1 MRIFLQKT
9 PDLKNPIADVASDKD
24 GHAYEKIGEIFAKGI
39 SLLSETEPARSE
51 EFSKLFSSIG
61 IDPND
66 KGAIRTLQSLLSECA
81 KEDLV
86 MVRTPDTGVFHI
98 RRKIENEQ
106 TFRNVA
112 VFKIG
117 AKRAAMEILMRRF
130 SWLLGLEKQMVPCM
144 YCAASDPDIKYGNRE
159 EDTVEEL
166 WNGNVKRFMNSLF
179 PERSS
184 SFSSTEEDSLDEE
197 EIPDCFSAYSVKK
210 IENTSSVVIGVVQPF
225 LYPKESKDD
234 LSEFIL
240 MSILACAIGLRDG
253 KKDGYIHNTWIDVE
267 DCMPMRID
275 PEISKEGMQKT
286 ASAFDL
292 PYLDEDKRADIKLSL
307 EKIHSIAKTVKNWNI
322 PEIIKTLSEQKILF
336 YDPIAENMKL
346 KQRGFDDGNCPVK
359 IEEPKSHAINGH
371 LKIDLSTHSQILT
384 PMQLDACGKRLER
397 LKDYIL
403 KCSSEGHQFSA
414 KNLVFSVDKHLH
426 AYYKTVM
433 SPSISKSTLF
443 GPFDRCGVFSL
454 LGRVSPIKMGLKISK
469 KKIAKEWL
477 KILNGGTP
485 SLFSKECY
493 SSPPPDFGKSSL
505 SEKPHPDTDRDPSP
519 RKKEGSCRD
528 SYRLSPS
535 GSESFFQNDEDK
547 RVFS

>member
-1 MRIFLQKT
+1 MRIFLQST
-9 PDLKNPIADVASDKD
+9 PILKNQIADIASDKD
-24 GHAYEKIGEIFAKGI
+24 VHAYEKIGEIFAKGI

-51 EFSKLFSSIG
+51 EFSKLFASIG

-66 KGAIRTLQSLLSECA
+66 KNAIGTMQSLLSECA

-98 RRKIENEQ
+98 RKKIENEQ
-106 TFRNVA
+106 IFRNVA
-112 VFKIG
+112 IFKIG

-144 YCAASDPDIKYGNRE
+144 YCAASDPDIKYGNV

-166 WNGNVKRFMNSLF
+166 WNGNVKRFMNSLI
-179 PERSS
+179 PDRSS
-184 SFSSTEEDSLDEE
+184 SFSSTEEDSLDDED
-197 EIPDCFSAYSVKK
+197 IPDCFSAYSVKK

-225 LYPKESKDD
+225 LYPKESNDD
-234 LSEFIL
+234 LLEFIL

-275 PEISKEGMQKT
+275 PEISKEGMQRT

-292 PYLDEDKRADIKLSL
+292 PYLDGDKRVDIKLPL
-307 EKIHSIAKTVKNWNI
+307 DKIHSIAQTVKNWNI
-322 PEIIKTLSEQKILF
+322 PEMLKTLSEQKILF

-346 KQRGFDDGNCPVK
+346 KQQGFDDGNCPVK
-359 IEEPKSHAINGH
+359 IEKLKSHAINGH
-371 LKIDLSTHSQILT
+371 LKIDVSTHSQILT
-384 PMQLDACGKRLER
+384 PMQLEACGKRLER

-403 KCSSEGHQFSA
+403 KCSSEGHPFSA

-433 SPSISKSTLF
+433 SPSISKTTLF
-443 GPFDRCGVFSL
+443 QHFDRHGVFSL
-454 LGRVSPIKMGLKISK
+454 LGRVAPKKFGLKISK

-493 SSPPPDFGKSSL
+493 SSPPSDFG
-505 SEKPHPDTDRDPSP
+505 RSP
-519 RKKEGSCRD
+519 CCKE
-528 SYRLSPS
+528 SY
-535 GSESFFQNDEDK
+535 SESSKEK
-547 RVFS
+547 VVFS